1 MTKRNR
7 VVMTACVLATIVWSA
22 PVARAQSAATDA
34 AESDELVG
42 TLTKELGVT
51 QDQARRGAGTL
62 FALAKQRLEPSAFAD
77 VAKAVPGMDG
87 LLAAAPALD
96 GLGGDRGR
104 LGTLAA
110 TAGAFK
116 TLGLQPGMVTKFV
129 PVLTKF
135 VGAKGGGGVAQLLA
149 GALK

>member
-1 MTKRNR
+1 MVKRNW
-7 VVMTACVLATIVWSA
+7 VVMAFCAMVVGAASVASAQPAT
-22 PVARAQSAATDA
+22 TGA

-42 TLTKELGVT
+42 TLTKELGVS

-96 GLGGDRGR
+96 GIGGERGGR

-110 TAGAFK
+110 ATGAFK
-116 TLGLQPGMVTKFV
+116 SLGLQPGMVTKFV

-135 VGAKGGGGVAQLLA
+135 VGAKGGGNVAQLLA